1 VIGVDPNQDRRK
13 LAAVRGAEVL
23 DPGSGDVTEAVKDL
37 TGGRGADSVIE
48 AVGMDAEGS
57 KADRVLQLTKL
68 QPDRMVALHQSF
80 GSVRRGGTVSVVGVY
95 GGWFPKFPL
104 GDLFDKQVTI
114 RWGQANVR
122 RWTDDL
128 LDVLRA
134 GDPIAAA
141 ELVSHQ
147 VPLAEA
153 PQWYRAFRDKEPGV
167 IKVLMHP

>member
-1 VIGVDPNQDRRK
+1 VRGASSASDPNQDRRK

-23 DPGSGDVTEAVKDL
+23 DPRSGDVTEAVKDL

-57 KADRVLQLTKL
+57 ATDRVLQLTKL

-104 GDLFDKQVTI
+104 ATSSTS
-114 RWGQANVR
+114 R
-122 RWTDDL
+122 
-128 LDVLRA
+128 
-134 GDPIAAA
+134 
-141 ELVSHQ
+141 
-147 VPLAEA
+147 
-153 PQWYRAFRDKEPGV
+153 
-167 IKVLMHP
+167 